1 MTADRR
7 ILKMEKGNKKN
18 VHEGHRE
25 RIRERFLAADETYTV
40 IDNFSEHEIL
50 ELLLFFVQP
59 RVNTNETAHRLLNRF
74 GNIRGVLEAPYVSLQ
89 QVEGIGKKTAM
100 LIRVICAL
108 MRMHVGSDIPAH
120 SGYLMT
126 GLSDLV
132 PLIRQLYFAETAV
145 EHVYLML
152 FNAEGY
158 HLKNI
163 RISDGTPTGSAL
175 DIPQCVRLAV
185 QYDAAA
191 AILVHNHPAVAEPS
205 ETDRELTK
213 TLQQAL
219 QYADIKLLDH
229 LVLSENYCYAILEDR
244 FI

>member
-1 MTADRR
+1 M
-7 ILKMEKGNKKN
+7 KN
-18 VHEGHRE
+18 ENIHDGHRD
-25 RIRERFLAADETYTV
+25 RLRERFLAADETFTV
-40 IDNFSEHEIL
+40 DNNFREHELL
-50 ELLLFFVQP
+50 ELLLFFAQP

-74 GNIRGVLEAPYVSLQ
+74 GNVRGVMEAPYVSLM
-89 QVEGIGKKTAM
+89 QVEGVGKKTAL
-100 LIRVICAL
+100 LIRVVCAL
-108 MRMHVGSDIPAH
+108 MRMHIVSDIPAR
-120 SGYLMT
+120 SSQRMT

-132 PLIRQLYFAETAV
+132 PVIRRMFFTEMAV
-145 EHVYLML
+145 EHVFLIL

-158 HLKNI
+158 ILKTI

-191 AILVHNHPAVAEPS
+191 AVLVHNHPAVAEPS
-205 ETDRELTK
+205 DTDRELTQ
-213 TLQQAL
+213 TLLHAL
-219 QYADIKLLDH
+219 QYVDIKLHDH